1 MDVTSLYT
9 CIPHSD
15 GLKALKHFLNK
26 RASPDPPT
34 DTLIRLAELVLNKNT
49 FSFRDEVFSQM
60 NGVAMGTKMGPSY
73 ACLFMG
79 HLEHTLLQQYKKPVP
94 EIYNRSSMTASA
106 QPHWATTNFW
116 ILSTL
121 CRISIPLSNSPT
133 TSLKNPSLSRHENLL
148 GTKKTHYF
156 PSL

>member
-9 CIPHSD
+9 CITHSD

-26 RASPDPPT
+26 RATPDPPT

-60 NGVAMGTKMGPSY
+60 SGVARGTKMGPSY

-94 EIYNRSSMTASA
+94 EIYKKDTSMTALA
-106 QPHWATTNFW
+106 QPH
-116 ILSTL
+116 
-121 CRISIPLSNSPT
+121 
-133 TSLKNPSLSRHENLL
+133 
-148 GTKKTHYF
+148 
-156 PSL
+156 